1 MDTNNES
8 TTNITNNNQQAISE
22 IHNHSLL
29 VTLVYSQLSMLTLFK
44 KEIRA
49 FLSSLIGY
57 IAICVF
63 LLLIGLFLWILP
75 TDSNILNNGYAGLDS
90 LFSLA
95 PWVFLFLVP
104 AITMRSF
111 ADEKKA
117 GTIEF
122 LLTKPLTDLQII
134 MAKYFASITLVLFS
148 LLPTLIYYYSIYKLG
163 NPIGNIDSGGTWG
176 SYIGLFFLAAAFA
189 SIGIFASSISDNQIV
204 AFILAVFLCFFCY
217 IGFEY
222 ISMLDLFGKVDD
234 FILSI
239 GINDHYMSMSRGVI
253 DTRDMVY
260 YLSLISIFILLTK
273 TTLESRKW

>member
-1 MDTNNES
+1 
-8 TTNITNNNQQAISE
+8 
-22 IHNHSLL
+22 
-29 VTLVYSQLSMLTLFK
+29 MLTLFK

-57 IAICVF
+57 IAISVF
-63 LLLIGLFLWILP
+63 LLLAGLFLWILP
-75 TDSNILNNGYAGLDS
+75 SGYNLLSNGYAGLDS

-95 PWVFLFLVP
+95 PWVFLFLIP

-134 MAKYFASITLVLFS
+134 LAKYLAGLTLVLFS
-148 LLPTLIYYYSIYKLG
+148 LLPTLIYYYSIYRLG

-189 SIGIFASSISDNQIV
+189 SIGIFASSLSDNQIV

-222 ISMLDLFGKVDD
+222 ISMLDLFGKVDE
-234 FILSI
+234 FILSL

-260 YLSLISIFILLTK
+260 YLSLIAIFILMTK
-273 TTLESRKW
+273 TKLESRKW

>member
-1 MDTNNES
+1 MF
-8 TTNITNNNQQAISE
+8 
-22 IHNHSLL
+22 
-29 VTLVYSQLSMLTLFK
+29 TLYK

-63 LLLIGLFLWILP
+63 LLLVGLFLWILP
-75 TDSNILNNGYAGLDS
+75 TDSNLLNNGYAGLDS
-90 LFSLA
+90 LFELA
-95 PWVFLFLVP
+95 PWVFLFLIP
-104 AITMRSF
+104 SITMRSF

-122 LLTKPLTDLQII
+122 LLTKPLTDMQII
-134 MAKYFASITLVLFS
+134 LAKYLAGVTLVLFS

-176 SYIGLFFLAAAFA
+176 SYIGLFFLASAFT
-189 SIGIFASSISDNQIV
+189 SIGIFASSLSDNQII
-204 AFILAVFLCFFCY
+204 AFILSVFLCFFSY

-222 ISMLDLFGKVDD
+222 ISRLDLFEKVDD

-239 GINDHYMSMSRGVI
+239 GINDHYISMSRGVI
-253 DTRDMVY
+253 DTRDIIY
-260 YLSLISIFILLTK
+260 FLSLISLFTLLTK
-273 TTLESRKW
+273 TSLESRKW

>member
-1 MDTNNES
+1 
-8 TTNITNNNQQAISE
+8 
-22 IHNHSLL
+22 
-29 VTLVYSQLSMLTLFK
+29 MLTLFK

-63 LLLIGLFLWILP
+63 LLLVGLFLWILP

-95 PWVFLFLVP
+95 PWVFLFLIP

-134 MAKYFASITLVLFS
+134 LAKYFASVTLVLFS
-148 LLPTLIYYYSIYKLG
+148 LLPTLIYYYTIYKLG
-163 NPIGNIDSGGTWG
+163 NPIGNIDSGGTYG
-176 SYIGLFFLAAAFA
+176 SYIGLFFLASAFTA
-189 SIGIFASSISDNQIV
+189 IGIFASSLSDNQIV
-204 AFILAVFLCFFCY
+204 AFILAVFLCFFLY

-222 ISMLDLFGKVDD
+222 ISMLDLFGKMDD
-234 FILSI
+234 LILSI
-239 GINDHYMSMSRGVI
+239 GINDHYTSMSKGVI
-253 DTRDMVY
+253 DTRDVIY
-260 YLSLISIFILLTK
+260 YLSIIGIFILLTK

>member
-1 MDTNNES
+1 MF
-8 TTNITNNNQQAISE
+8 
-22 IHNHSLL
+22 
-29 VTLVYSQLSMLTLFK
+29 TLFK

-57 IAICVF
+57 VAISVF
-63 LLLIGLFLWILP
+63 LLLVGLFLWILP
-75 TDSNILNNGYAGLDS
+75 TDSNILSNGYAGLDS

-95 PWVFLFLVP
+95 PWVFLFLIP

-134 MAKYFASITLVLFS
+134 LAKYFAGVTLVLFS

-163 NPIGNIDSGGTWG
+163 NPIGNIDSGGTYG
-176 SYIGLFFLAAAFA
+176 SYIGLFFLASAFTA
-189 SIGIFASSISDNQIV
+189 IGIFASSLSDNQIV

-222 ISMLDLFGKVDD
+222 AGMLASGKASSL
-234 FILSI
+234 ILSL
-239 GINDHYMSMSRGVI
+239 GINDHYTSMSRGVI
-253 DTRDMVY
+253 DTRDVIY
-260 YLSLISIFILLTK
+260 YLSLISVFILMTK
-273 TTLESRKW
+273 TSLESRKW

>member
-1 MDTNNES
+1 
-8 TTNITNNNQQAISE
+8 
-22 IHNHSLL
+22 
-29 VTLVYSQLSMLTLFK
+29 MLTLYK

-75 TDSNILNNGYAGLDS
+75 TDSNIFNNGYAGLDS

-95 PWVFLFLVP
+95 PWVFLFLIP

-134 MAKYFASITLVLFS
+134 LAKYFASVTLVLFS
-148 LLPTLIYYYSIYKLG
+148 LLPTLIYYYTIYKLG
-163 NPIGNIDSGGTWG
+163 NPVGNIDSGGTWG
-176 SYIGLFFLAAAFA
+176 SYIGLFFLASAFTA
-189 SIGIFASSISDNQIV
+189 IGIFASSLSDNQIV
-204 AFILAVFLCFFCY
+204 AFILAVFLCFFLY

-234 FILSI
+234 FILSL
-239 GINDHYMSMSRGVI
+239 GINDHYTSMSRGVI
-253 DTRDMVY
+253 DTRDIIY
-260 YLSLISIFILLTK
+260 YLSLTGIFILLTK

>member
-1 MDTNNES
+1 MF
-8 TTNITNNNQQAISE
+8 
-22 IHNHSLL
+22 
-29 VTLVYSQLSMLTLFK
+29 TLFK

-57 IAICVF
+57 ISICVF
-63 LLLIGLFLWILP
+63 LLLVGLFLWILP
-75 TDSNILNNGYAGLDS
+75 TDSNILDNGYAGLDS
-90 LFSLA
+90 LFSLT
-95 PWVFLFLVP
+95 PWVFLFLIP

-134 MAKYFASITLVLFS
+134 FAKYFASITLVLFS
-148 LLPTLIYYYSIYKLG
+148 LLPTLIYYYTIYKLG
-163 NPIGNIDSGGTWG
+163 NPVGNIDSGGTWG
-176 SYIGLFFLAAAFA
+176 SYIGLFFLAAAFTA
-189 SIGIFASSISDNQIV
+189 IGIFASSLSDNQIV
-204 AFILAVFLCFFCY
+204 AFILAVFLCFFFY

-222 ISMLDLFGKVDD
+222 ISALDIFGKMDD
-234 FILSI
+234 FILSL
-239 GINDHYMSMSRGVI
+239 GINDHYTSMSRGVI

-260 YLSLISIFILLTK
+260 YLSIIGIFILLTK

>member
-1 MDTNNES
+1 MFT
-8 TTNITNNNQQAISE
+8 
-22 IHNHSLL
+22 LL
-29 VTLVYSQLSMLTLFK
+29 K
-44 KEIRA
+44 KEIRS

-63 LLLIGLFLWILP
+63 LLLVGLFLWILP
-75 TDSNILNNGYAGLDS
+75 TGSNILSSGYAGLDS

-95 PWVFLFLVP
+95 PWVFLFLIP

-134 MAKYFASITLVLFS
+134 LAKYFASVALVLFS
-148 LLPTLIYYYSIYKLG
+148 LIPTLIYYYSIYKLG

-176 SYIGLFFLAAAFA
+176 SYIGLFFLASGFAA
-189 SIGIFASSISDNQIV
+189 IGIFASALSDNQIV
-204 AFILAVFLCFFCY
+204 AFILAVFFCFFSY

-222 ISMLDLFGKVDD
+222 VSMLDLFGTVDD
-234 FILSI
+234 FIVSL
-239 GINDHYMSMSRGVI
+239 GINDHYVSMSRGVI
-253 DTRDMVY
+253 DTRDVVY
-260 YLSLISIFILLTK
+260 YLSLISIFILMTK

>member
-1 MDTNNES
+1 
-8 TTNITNNNQQAISE
+8 
-22 IHNHSLL
+22 
-29 VTLVYSQLSMLTLFK
+29 VFTLFK

-57 IAICVF
+57 VAISVF
-63 LLLIGLFLWILP
+63 LLLVGLFLWILP
-75 TDSNILNNGYAGLDS
+75 TDSNILSNGYAGLDS

-95 PWVFLFLVP
+95 PWVFLFLIP

-134 MAKYFASITLVLFS
+134 LAKYFAGVTLVLFS

-163 NPIGNIDSGGTWG
+163 NPIGNIDSGGTYG
-176 SYIGLFFLAAAFA
+176 SYIGLFFLASAFTA
-189 SIGIFASSISDNQIV
+189 IGIFASSLSDNQIV

-222 ISMLDLFGKVDD
+222 AGMLASGKASSL
-234 FILSI
+234 ILSL
-239 GINDHYMSMSRGVI
+239 GINDHYTSMSRGVI
-253 DTRDMVY
+253 DTRDVIY
-260 YLSLISIFILLTK
+260 YLSLISVFILMTK
-273 TTLESRKW
+273 TSLESRKW

>member
-1 MDTNNES
+1 MY
-8 TTNITNNNQQAISE
+8 IRK
-22 IHNHSLL
+22 
-29 VTLVYSQLSMLTLFK
+29 QLSAFVFTLYK

-63 LLLIGLFLWILP
+63 LLLVGLFLWILP
-75 TDSNILNNGYAGLDS
+75 TDSNLLNNGYAGLDS
-90 LFSLA
+90 LFELA
-95 PWVFLFLVP
+95 PWVFLFLIP
-104 AITMRSF
+104 SITMRSF

-122 LLTKPLTDLQII
+122 LLTKPLTDMQII
-134 MAKYFASITLVLFS
+134 LAKYLAGVTLVLFS

-176 SYIGLFFLAAAFA
+176 SYIGLFFLASAFT
-189 SIGIFASSISDNQIV
+189 SIGIFASSLSDNQII
-204 AFILAVFLCFFCY
+204 AFILSVFLCFFSY

-222 ISMLDLFGKVDD
+222 ISRLDLFGKVDD

-239 GINDHYMSMSRGVI
+239 GINDHYISMSRGVI
-253 DTRDMVY
+253 DTRDIVY
-260 YLSLISIFILLTK
+260 FLSLISLFTLLTK
-273 TTLESRKW
+273 TSLESRKW

>member
-1 MDTNNES
+1 MF
-8 TTNITNNNQQAISE
+8 
-22 IHNHSLL
+22 
-29 VTLVYSQLSMLTLFK
+29 TLFK

-63 LLLIGLFLWILP
+63 LLIVGLFLWILP
-75 TDSNILNNGYAGLDS
+75 AGSTNILDNGYAGLDS
-90 LFSLA
+90 LFTLA
-95 PWVFLFLVP
+95 PWVFLFLIP

-111 ADEKKA
+111 SEEKKT

-134 MAKYFASITLVLFS
+134 LAKYAAGVTLVLFS

-163 NPIGNIDSGGTWG
+163 NPVGNIDSGGTWG
-176 SYIGLFFLAAAFA
+176 SYIGLFFLASAFT
-189 SIGIFASSISDNQIV
+189 SIGIFASSLSDNQIV
-204 AFILAVFLCFFCY
+204 AFILSMFLCFFCY

-222 ISMLDLFGKVDD
+222 ISMLDMFGKMDD
-234 FILSI
+234 LLLSL
-239 GINDHYMSMSRGVI
+239 GINDHYKSMSRGVI
-253 DTRDMVY
+253 DTRDVVY
-260 YLSLISIFILLTK
+260 YLSLIGIFILLTK

>member
-1 MDTNNES
+1 MF
-8 TTNITNNNQQAISE
+8 
-22 IHNHSLL
+22 
-29 VTLVYSQLSMLTLFK
+29 TLFK

-63 LLLIGLFLWILP
+63 LLLVGLFLWILP
-75 TDSNILNNGYAGLDS
+75 NTGYNILENGYSGLDS

-95 PWVFLFLVP
+95 PWVFLFLIP

-134 MAKYFASITLVLFS
+134 LAKYFASVTLVLFS
-148 LLPTLIYYYSIYKLG
+148 LLPTLIYYYTIYKLG
-163 NPIGNIDSGGTWG
+163 NPVGNIDSGGTWG
-176 SYIGLFFLAAAFA
+176 SYIGLFFLAAGFTAIGTFA
-189 SIGIFASSISDNQIV
+189 SALSDNQII
-204 AFILAVFLCFFCY
+204 AFILAVFLCFFGY

-222 ISMLDLFGKVDD
+222 ISMLELFGKKADL
-234 FILSI
+234 ILSI

-253 DTRDMVY
+253 DTRDVVY
-260 YLSLISIFILLTK
+260 YLSLIGIFILMTK